1 MTLLHRADL
10 ERPSPE
16 LPASTATLRP
26 WLVAW
31 LGLPV
36 LGIANGAIRDVTYK
50 RVAGELAAH
59 QLSTATLL
67 VLMAAYLWAL
77 ERRWPIQTSR
87 RALTIGGS
95 WAVLTVL
102 FEFGFGRYVAGDS
115 WATLLHAYNLAE
127 GRVWASV
134 PLFTVVG
141 PEAIRRLRSR
151 R

>member
-36 LGIANGAIRDVTYK
+36 LGIANGAIRDVNYK

-87 RALTIGGS
+87 RALTIGGI
-95 WAVLTVL
+95 
-102 FEFGFGRYVAGDS
+102 

-127 GRVWASV
+127 GRVWAAV

-141 PEAIRRLRSR
+141 PEGIRRLRSR
-151 R
+151 L